1 MIAKNIYG
9 TDITYDGSQQ
19 DLLSK
24 IELVKSSL
32 SLGSSGLNTTQVN
45 SLISAAITA
54 ELQLGTGDIDTVI
67 VSRVAQRVG
76 ILYQAIDLVR
86 SGPEYHFLEIL
97 NPDSSQTLEVSITDT
112 GTDHIYHNNDVLI
125 TIDDEVQR
133 DNEVKISL
141 PNGAPDGNTGSFY
154 YIKVVTNAQ
163 ITDFKIVDSI
173 GNTPLSIV
181 LLANT
186 ITEIVL
192 SYLEKD
198 SYNNTIY
205 KLLNFKSS

>member
-24 IELVKSSL
+24 IELVKAGL
-32 SLGSSGLNTTQVN
+32 SLGGSGLNTTQVN

-54 ELQLGTGDIDTVI
+54 ELQSVTGDIDTAI

-86 SGPEYHFLEIL
+86 SGPEYHFLDIL
-97 NPDSSQTLEVSITDT
+97 NPDSSQPFEVSIADASTDN
-112 GTDHIYHNNDVLI
+112 IYHNNDVLI
-125 TIDDEVQR
+125 TIDDGVQR
-133 DNEVKISL
+133 DSEVKISL
-141 PNGAPDGNTGSFY
+141 PNGIPDGNVGSLY

-163 ITDFKIVDSI
+163 ITDFKIVDSLAFNLI
-173 GNTPLSIV
+173 STV
-181 LLANT
+181 LLPNST
-186 ITEIVL
+186 TEVIL
-192 SYLEKD
+192 SYLGKD
-198 SYNNTIY
+198 SFNNTIY
-205 KLLNFKSS
+205 KLLSFKSS